1 LPLGRLGSI
10 LRRLGSTEIEVSPIG
25 LGCWQF
31 SGGGPAT
38 LFWQLLSQSVVDD
51 IVRTALE
58 NGINWFD
65 TAELYGGGRSEKSLA
80 KALSNAS
87 VTNGDVVIATKWNP
101 ILRGARSIIST
112 FHKRQQ
118 CLLPFRVDLYQI
130 HHPVAIATLRS
141 QIDAMTSLMSQGKIK
156 AVGVSNF
163 SARLMRRSY
172 ELLSER
178 GFSLASNQV
187 KFNLLH
193 RQIEHNGVLEAAK
206 ELNIMLIA
214 YSPLAQGLLTGKF
227 HKNPKLINDLP
238 LVRRMQLGRMIEKTN
253 SLVVVLEEI
262 AKSHSC
268 SISEV
273 ALSWVINYHG
283 DSIIAI
289 PGATKS
295 EHVKQNAG
303 AMSLQLSIAEMVR
316 IDEVSRT
323 IQL

>member
-1 LPLGRLGSI
+1 MSLSRVGSV
-10 LRRLGSTEIEVSPIG
+10 LRRLGNTEIKVSSVG

-31 SGGGPAT
+31 SGGGPAV
-38 LFWQLLSQSVVDD
+38 LFWQLLSQSEVDD

-80 KALSNAS
+80 KALLNAN
-87 VTNGDVVIATKWNP
+87 VTNGDAVIATKWNP
-101 ILRGARSIIST
+101 ILRSFRSITST

-118 CLLPFRVDLYQI
+118 CLLPFGVDLYQI

-141 QIDAMTSLMSQGKIK
+141 QIGAMADLISQGKIK
-156 AVGVSNF
+156 TVGVSNF
-163 SARLMRRSY
+163 SARLMRQSH

-178 GFSLASNQV
+178 DFSLTSNQV

-193 RQIEHNGVLEAAK
+193 RRIEHNGILEVAK
-206 ELNIMLIA
+206 ELNITLIA
-214 YSPLAQGLLTGKF
+214 YSPLGQGLLTGKF
-227 HKNPKLINDLP
+227 HKNPKLISNLP
-238 LVRRMQLGRMIEKTN
+238 LVRRMQLGRMIERTR
-253 SLVVVLEEI
+253 SLVMVLEEI
-262 AKSHSC
+262 AKSHNRSV
-268 SISEV
+268 SEV

-303 AMSLQLSIAEMVR
+303 AMSLQLSPAEMAR
-316 IDEVSRT
+316 IDEESRT
-323 IQL
+323 IFM